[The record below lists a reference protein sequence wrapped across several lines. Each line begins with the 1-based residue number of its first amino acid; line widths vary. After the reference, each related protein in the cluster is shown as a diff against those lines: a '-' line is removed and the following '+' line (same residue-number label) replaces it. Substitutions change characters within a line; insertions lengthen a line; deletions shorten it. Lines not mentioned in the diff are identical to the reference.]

1 MKSKSL
7 SRSLFQSLSL
17 LLLSMETLRPEM
29 HILTKISNYAP
40 HLHDLTCICM
50 CLCRMLCVRP
60 VFNTAERGAVNKL
73 YPETKPNGRQPCWKF
88 NESLLTNVVRG
99 GRTDGVTDRD
109 ISLKTYIV
117 YTTNVNATV
126 SKKLHFTCDCPIL
139 VAYYRY
145 YISYLLIL
153 EGFLNHRYQLIIQMI
168 FNKLKKSFL

>member
-1 MKSKSL
+1 MNNEEQISFLL
-7 SRSLFQSLSL
+7 SFSVSLSL

-29 HILTKISNYAP
+29 HILTKNSNYAP

-73 YPETKPNGRQPCWKF
+73 YPETEPNGRQPCWKF
-88 NESLLTNVVRG
+88 NESLLTYVVRG

-117 YTTNVNATV
+117 YTTNVHATV
-126 SKKLHFTCDCPIL
+126 SNYRSFILHVIAQYWLPNIGTIL
-139 VAYYRY
+139 VICWY
-145 YISYLLIL
+145 
-153 EGFLNHRYQLIIQMI
+153 
-168 FNKLKKSFL
+168 